1 MAKKKDKIENLT
13 AEQVYRIRDIIMA
26 LVTVYGPI
34 DLDDLVD
41 DFALYFPKEY
51 KLLDEKDL
59 FDFIFTM
66 EEKEFFYI
74 SKDEEASL
82 FSDEELKSLKKLTE
96 GTMIREL
103 DLHREFDD
111 PEELLNYAEIYDIR
125 NNKRFDDL
133 KDYVLSL
140 EYKEPEIGR
149 EILNEIIF
157 VISRLYDNDG
167 IIPLMHKAVKGKF
180 DEKKLLTLMDDMTA
194 DLPRGIFGG
203 YSFNGLRETAEKV
216 FKEEEHSDDKIEKP
230 KKPLSFGSYTYEQ
243 CLVLVNKLA
252 KTPLFSQFCSD
263 NIIELIINGRE
274 IYLQLLGYY
283 NNDRDII
290 FYGDR
295 HNMEYNIHFM
305 TSPEGSYPDIA
316 SRIDFNEIAVDDP
329 EGFISPEL
337 RVMLKHKKLPEK
349 PLIFH
354 IDPVKKAILSEKKD
368 LDMIGAVLDSLNK
381 IYTIIGG
388 AIGDLCVEGDNNH
401 IVQLYLDKKGVQ
413 MGAYRDNKLGGAILP
428 YEDEEIDY
436 VDVKAT
442 EEADLSIGIYSVAV
456 FEEEKRSYMGIIY
469 DRNKDLFIGYDL
481 CKEDELKGMK
491 NRIVKILE
499 DKNIRPSSLVFNNEF
514 AVKALDD
521 LCVLYEVNYSF
532 ELGDKNLDDFYL
544 RFMDMDEED
553 RDDIILN

>member
-1 MAKKKDKIENLT
+1 
-13 AEQVYRIRDIIMA
+13 
-26 LVTVYGPI
+26 
-34 DLDDLVD
+34 
-41 DFALYFPKEY
+41 
-51 KLLDEKDL
+51 
-59 FDFIFTM
+59 
-66 EEKEFFYI
+66 
-74 SKDEEASL
+74 
-82 FSDEELKSLKKLTE
+82 
-96 GTMIREL
+96 
-103 DLHREFDD
+103 
-111 PEELLNYAEIYDIR
+111 
-125 NNKRFDDL
+125 
-133 KDYVLSL
+133 
-140 EYKEPEIGR
+140 
-149 EILNEIIF
+149 
-157 VISRLYDNDG
+157 
-167 IIPLMHKAVKGKF
+167 
-180 DEKKLLTLMDDMTA
+180 
-194 DLPRGIFGG
+194 
-203 YSFNGLRETAEKV
+203 
-216 FKEEEHSDDKIEKP
+216 
-230 KKPLSFGSYTYEQ
+230 
-243 CLVLVNKLA
+243 
-252 KTPLFSQFCSD
+252 
-263 NIIELIINGRE
+263 
-274 IYLQLLGYY
+274 
-283 NNDRDII
+283 
-290 FYGDR
+290 
-295 HNMEYNIHFM
+295 
-305 TSPEGSYPDIA
+305 
-316 SRIDFNEIAVDDP
+316 
-329 EGFISPEL
+329 
-337 RVMLKHKKLPEK
+337 
-349 PLIFH
+349 
-354 IDPVKKAILSEKKD
+354 
-368 LDMIGAVLDSLNK
+368 MIGAVLDSLNK